1 MTLKRLPMAE
11 KDSKNN
17 RWKCSPRVTPSG
29 FICIYFCI
37 CLGSFFFCFSNKT
50 VPDFHD
56 SQNSFRV
63 FVENMNKMLLQTCW
77 NTTVEALRVRGRL
90 WTPSRPLSG
99 FDKVLRARWRGSGL
113 SIFGFEEKKQKK
125 RRQARSCF
133 WGSIFYFFLMPHIT
147 AHTHTRILHPTWDCT
162 YRTASLRFL
171 FEIAKSKSW
180 DPQIMFPSTSGC
192 LRRCSSSQ
200 VGTGGCLF
208 AGSVIIFRNLARTD
222 DDDDDDGGG
231 VGWGE
236 GGVCADQKPR
246 GCLSLSYLSLLLTAI
261 TGLHPQL

>member
-77 NTTVEALRVRGRL
+77 NTTAEALRVRGRL

-147 AHTHTRILHPTWDCT
+147 AHTHTLAYFTPP
-162 YRTASLRFL
+162 
-171 FEIAKSKSW
+171 EIAHT
-180 DPQIMFPSTSGC
+180 PQ
-192 LRRCSSSQ
+192 R
-200 VGTGGCLF
+200 VF
-208 AGSVIIFRNLARTD
+208 AFSLGLPKEKVEIHKLCFHPLLA
-222 DDDDDDGGG
+222 
-231 VGWGE
+231 V
-236 GGVCADQKPR
+236 
-246 GCLSLSYLSLLLTAI
+246 
-261 TGLHPQL
+261 